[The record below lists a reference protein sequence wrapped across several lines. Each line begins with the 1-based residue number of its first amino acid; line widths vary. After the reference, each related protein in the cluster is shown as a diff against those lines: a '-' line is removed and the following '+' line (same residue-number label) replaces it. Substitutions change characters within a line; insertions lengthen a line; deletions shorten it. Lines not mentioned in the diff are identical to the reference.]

1 MEFSKI
7 ISKDIGRYC
16 VSLISLFG
24 LLVPF
29 APGFKARVDS
39 LACMFC
45 CLRIMDSSNSPLE
58 CETPANVL
66 APSLFFNQRSLEQS
80 KSLYVVY
87 SRLIRIRLMPAE
99 VFIATCRTLRDASQR
114 TSYELSKEQSVV
126 TERYATQY
134 SKVYTSKFTIHSR

>member
-1 MEFSKI
+1 MDFSKI

-39 LACMFC
+39 LACMFY

-58 CETPANVL
+58 CVTPANVL
-66 APSLFFNQRSLEQS
+66 ASSLFFKQRSLEYP
-80 KSLYVVY
+80 KSVHVVY
-87 SRLIRIRLMPAE
+87 SRLIQIRLMPAE

-114 TSYELSKEQSVV
+114 TSYELRKEQSVV
-126 TERYATQY
+126 TERYVTPY
-134 SKVYTSKFTIHSR
+134 SKEYSLKFTIHSR